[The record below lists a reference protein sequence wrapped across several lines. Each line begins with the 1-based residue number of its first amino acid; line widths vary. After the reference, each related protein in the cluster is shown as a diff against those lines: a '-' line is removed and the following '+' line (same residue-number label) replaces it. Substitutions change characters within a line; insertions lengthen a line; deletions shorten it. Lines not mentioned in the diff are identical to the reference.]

1 MSVVYP
7 YLGEPRAYEKLTT
20 ITSPT
25 ALTASIYNQTSYAET
40 LANETLSTASL
51 SGTWAY
57 DADFA
62 DGTNKGTYTHST
74 GAGTLTQNYYDMDIP
89 GRGNKWYDFTYTVS
103 DPVAGA
109 GGAYPTISITSDFA
123 LVATA
128 LVGLGV
134 AGTYTVRFKSA
145 ATPTNFVL
153 SGTSTEAGQSVT
165 IDTLSLKEVLEDGNT
180 IQPKGALISVEH
192 ATLTFTI
199 DGTTPTI
206 AAESN
211 HGHQLTAESSYV
223 LDNITSIRNFRCINT
238 VASSG
243 SVLKVTYFY

>member
-1 MSVVYP
+1 MPVVYP
-7 YLGEPRAYEKLTT
+7 YLGEPRAYEKLTAM
-20 ITSPT
+20 TSPT

-40 LANETLSTASL
+40 LANATLTTASL

-57 DADFA
+57 DGDFA

-89 GRGNKWYDFTYTVS
+89 GRSMKLYDFTYTVS
-103 DPVAGA
+103 SPSDTA
-109 GGAYPTISITSDFA
+109 PTIVITADFA
-123 LVATA
+123 LVETA
-128 LVGLGV
+128 LVGLDT
-134 AGTYTVRFKSA
+134 AGTYTVRFRSA
-145 ATPTNFVL
+145 VTPGNFVL
-153 SGTSTEAGQSVT
+153 SGTSAAAGAETITVT
-165 IDTLSLKEVLEDGNT
+165 ISTLSLKEVLEDGNT
-180 IQPKGALISVEH
+180 IQPKAALISVEH

-238 VASSG
+238 AASSG

>member
-1 MSVVYP
+1 MPVVYP
-7 YLGEPRAYEKLTT
+7 YLGEPRAYEKLTAM
-20 ITSPT
+20 TSPT
-25 ALTASIYNQTSYAET
+25 ALTASVYNQTSYAET
-40 LANETLSTASL
+40 LANETLTTANL

-57 DADFA
+57 DGDFA

-74 GAGTLTQNYYDMDIP
+74 GAGTLTQNYYDMNIP
-89 GRGNKWYDFTYTVS
+89 GRSMKLYDFTYTVS
-103 DPVAGA
+103 DPSDTA
-109 GGAYPTISITSDFA
+109 PTIVITTDFA
-123 LVATA
+123 LVETA
-128 LVGLGV
+128 LVGLDT
-134 AGTYTVRFKSA
+134 AGTYTVRFRSA
-145 ATPTNFVL
+145 VTPGNFVL
-153 SGTSTEAGQSVT
+153 SGTSAAAGAEPITVT

-180 IQPKGALISVEH
+180 IQPKAALISVEH

-211 HGHQLTAESSYV
+211 HGHQLTAESSYI

-238 VASSG
+238 AASSG

>member
-7 YLGEPRAYEKLTT
+7 YLGEPRAYEKLTAM
-20 ITSPT
+20 TSPT
-25 ALTASIYNQTSYAET
+25 ALTASIYNQMFYVET
-40 LANETLSTASL
+40 LANATLTTASL

-57 DADFA
+57 DGDFA

-89 GRGNKWYDFTYTVS
+89 GRSMKLYDFTYTVS
-103 DPVAGA
+103 SPSDTA
-109 GGAYPTISITSDFA
+109 PTIVITADFA
-123 LVATA
+123 LVETA
-128 LVGLGV
+128 LVGLDT
-134 AGTYTVRFKSA
+134 AGTYTVRFRSA
-145 ATPTNFVL
+145 VTPGNFVL
-153 SGTSTEAGQSVT
+153 SGTSDAAGAVT

-192 ATLTFTI
+192 ATLTFTV

-211 HGHQLTAESSYV
+211 HGHQLTAESSYM

>member
-7 YLGEPRAYEKLTT
+7 YLGEPRAYEKLTAM
-20 ITSPT
+20 TSPT

-40 LANETLSTASL
+40 LANGTLTTANL
-51 SGTWAY
+51 SGTWVY
-57 DADFA
+57 DGDFA

-89 GRGNKWYDFTYTVS
+89 GRSMKLYDFTYTVS
-103 DPVAGA
+103 DPSGTA
-109 GGAYPTISITSDFA
+109 PTIVITADFA
-123 LVATA
+123 LVETA
-128 LVGLGV
+128 LVGLDT
-134 AGTYTVRFKSA
+134 AGTYTVRFRSA
-145 ATPTNFVL
+145 VTPGNFVL
-153 SGTSTEAGQSVT
+153 SGTSAAVSPDGAVT
-165 IDTLSLKEVLEDGNT
+165 ISTLSLKEVLEDGNT
-180 IQPKGALISVEH
+180 IQPKAALISVET
-192 ATLTFTI
+192 ATLTFTV

>member
-1 MSVVYP
+1 M
-7 YLGEPRAYEKLTT
+7 
-20 ITSPT
+20 TSPT
-25 ALTASIYNQTSYAET
+25 ALTASIYNQMFYVET
-40 LANETLSTASL
+40 LANETLTTASL

-89 GRGNKWYDFTYTVS
+89 GRSMKLYDFTYTVS
-103 DPVAGA
+103 SPSDTA
-109 GGAYPTISITSDFA
+109 PTIVITADFA
-123 LVATA
+123 LVETA
-128 LVGLGV
+128 LVGLDT
-134 AGTYTVRFKSA
+134 AGTYTVRFRSA
-145 ATPTNFVL
+145 VTPGNFVL
-153 SGTSTEAGQSVT
+153 SGTSDAAGAVT

-180 IQPKGALISVEH
+180 IQPKSALISVET

-238 VASSG
+238 AASSG

>member
-1 MSVVYP
+1 MPVVYP
-7 YLGEPRAYEKLTT
+7 YLGEPRAYEKLTA

-25 ALTASIYNQTSYAET
+25 ALTASIYNQTSHAET
-40 LANETLSTASL
+40 LANATLTTASL

-89 GRGNKWYDFTYTVS
+89 GRSMKLYDFTYTVS
-103 DPVAGA
+103 SPSDTA
-109 GGAYPTISITSDFA
+109 PTIVITADFA
-123 LVATA
+123 LVETA
-128 LVGLGV
+128 LVGLDT
-134 AGTYTVRFKSA
+134 AGTYTVRFRSA
-145 ATPTNFVL
+145 VTPGNFVL
-153 SGTSTEAGQSVT
+153 SGTSDAAGAVT

-180 IQPKGALISVEH
+180 IQPKAALISVET

-211 HGHQLTAESSYV
+211 HGHQLTAESSYM

>member
-7 YLGEPRAYEKLTT
+7 YLGEPRAYEKLTAM
-20 ITSPT
+20 TSPT
-25 ALTASIYNQTSYAET
+25 ALTASIYNQMFYVET
-40 LANETLSTASL
+40 LANETLTTASL

-89 GRGNKWYDFTYTVS
+89 GRSMKLYDFTYTVS
-103 DPVAGA
+103 SPSDTA
-109 GGAYPTISITSDFA
+109 PTIVITADFA
-123 LVATA
+123 LVETA
-128 LVGLGV
+128 LVGLDT
-134 AGTYTVRFKSA
+134 AGTYTVRFRSA
-145 ATPTNFVL
+145 VTPGNFVL
-153 SGTSTEAGQSVT
+153 SGTSAAAGAVT

-180 IQPKGALISVEH
+180 IQPKSALISVEH

>member
-1 MSVVYP
+1 M
-7 YLGEPRAYEKLTT
+7 
-20 ITSPT
+20 TSPT

-40 LANETLSTASL
+40 LANATLTTASL

-74 GAGTLTQNYYDMDIP
+74 GAGTLTQNYYDMNIP
-89 GRGNKWYDFTYTVS
+89 GRSMKLYDFTYTVS
-103 DPVAGA
+103 SPSDTA
-109 GGAYPTISITSDFA
+109 PTIVITADFA
-123 LVATA
+123 LVETA
-128 LVGLGV
+128 LVGLDT
-134 AGTYTVRFKSA
+134 AGTYTVRFRSA
-145 ATPTNFVL
+145 VTPGNFVL
-153 SGTSTEAGQSVT
+153 SGTSDAAGAVT

-192 ATLTFTI
+192 ATLTFTV

-211 HGHQLTAESSYV
+211 HGHQLTAESSYM

>member
-7 YLGEPRAYEKLTT
+7 YLGEPRAYEKLTAM
-20 ITSPT
+20 TSPT

-40 LANETLSTASL
+40 LANETLTTANL

-89 GRGNKWYDFTYTVS
+89 GRSMKLYDFTYTVS
-103 DPVAGA
+103 SPSDTA
-109 GGAYPTISITSDFA
+109 PTIVITADFA
-123 LVATA
+123 LVETA
-128 LVGLGV
+128 LVGLDT
-134 AGTYTVRFKSA
+134 AGTYTVRFRSA
-145 ATPTNFVL
+145 VTPGNFVL
-153 SGTSTEAGQSVT
+153 SGTSDAAGAVT

-192 ATLTFTI
+192 ATLTFTV

-211 HGHQLTAESSYV
+211 HGHQLTAESSYM

>member
-7 YLGEPRAYEKLTT
+7 YLGEPRAYEKLTAM
-20 ITSPT
+20 TSPT
-25 ALTASIYNQTSYAET
+25 ALTASIYNQMFYVET
-40 LANETLSTASL
+40 LANGTLTTASL

-57 DADFA
+57 DGDFA

-89 GRGNKWYDFTYTVS
+89 GRSMKLYDFTYTVS
-103 DPVAGA
+103 SPSDTA
-109 GGAYPTISITSDFA
+109 PTIVITADFA
-123 LVATA
+123 LVETA
-128 LVGLGV
+128 LVGLDT
-134 AGTYTVRFKSA
+134 AGTYTVRFRSA
-145 ATPTNFVL
+145 VTPGNFVL
-153 SGTSTEAGQSVT
+153 SGTSAAAGAVT

-180 IQPKGALISVEH
+180 IQPKAALISVEH

-238 VASSG
+238 AASSG